1 MATMVNAH
9 SDWLFSCNGR
19 ALLVGCPRHIQS
31 VFNLIVD
38 IHVMVSC
45 QKGYPLTS
53 DFFHVNVC

>member
-1 MATMVNAH
+1 MATMVNAC
-9 SDWLFSCNGR
+9 SDWLFSCNL
-19 ALLVGCPRHIQS
+19 AGCPRHIQA

-53 DFFHVNVC
+53 DFFHVSVC